1 MSNVTRSIAEGVT
14 AITIAVLALTVCPT
28 AADAQGRGI
37 MQASAT
43 VAPTESAFRALQA
56 ARDAVSNGAP
66 ARGARHRETAPI
78 VARVSVARDTRSV
91 VVTIDYSRS

>member
-1 MSNVTRSIAEGVT
+1 MSLLPRSIAEGVT
-14 AITIAVLALTVCPT
+14 AVTLAVLALTVRPT
-28 AADAQGRGI
+28 PADAQGRGI

-56 ARDAVSNGAP
+56 ARDAVSSGGSP
-66 ARGARHRETAPI
+66 DGVRRTETGPI
-78 VARVSVARDTRSV
+78 VARVSVARNPRSV